1 MPSAPVAIVDVEITP
16 NEHDPRA
23 YSVTPVF
30 SGVDR
35 PRSFSWALTSRPLCE
50 RLARAVRAGKAIS
63 DFGAATDS
71 AGKTYAT
78 FKLHVLGRRMNADL
92 LRLGF

>member
-1 MPSAPVAIVDVEITP
+1 MSNAPVAIVDVEITP
-16 NEHDPRA
+16 NGLDPCA

-63 DFGAATDS
+63 DFGVSTDV
-71 AGKTYAT
+71 AGKTFAT
-78 FKLHVLGRRMNADL
+78 FKHHVRGRCMNADL
-92 LRLGF
+92 RRLGF